1 MDRNEKQNSFRNI
14 QNSRGRDRKLKKYQ
28 TAFHISLAAAV
39 IFAGST
45 GVLGFQYLN
54 LRNQDTKTEE
64 NAVTADADNEKE
76 ENQTAS
82 ADKKEKNEQK
92 SEETPAPK
100 TVTPTVTEAIATPTP
115 KVTETSDQAEE
126 FQKLE
131 NNLKNKAPLDFPMR
145 L

>member
-82 ADKKEKNEQK
+82 ADKKEKNII
-92 SEETPAPK
+92 TFI
-100 TVTPTVTEAIATPTP
+100 TGW
-115 KVTETSDQAEE
+115 
-126 FQKLE
+126 
-131 NNLKNKAPLDFPMR
+131 NKNFYCRSCIKNAFGKYNGNVLGIY
-145 L
+145 

>member
-64 NAVTADADNEKE
+64 NAVTADADNEKKKTKLHQQIRKRKMNR
-76 ENQTAS
+76 NQ
-82 ADKKEKNEQK
+82 KKHRHRK
-92 SEETPAPK
+92 P
-100 TVTPTVTEAIATPTP
+100 
-115 KVTETSDQAEE
+115 
-126 FQKLE
+126 
-131 NNLKNKAPLDFPMR
+131 
-145 L
+145 

>member
-54 LRNQDTKTEE
+54 LRNRRNTGTENRDTNSNGSNCDSDTESDRNFGSGRGISKT
-64 NAVTADADNEKE
+64 
-76 ENQTAS
+76 
-82 ADKKEKNEQK
+82 
-92 SEETPAPK
+92 
-100 TVTPTVTEAIATPTP
+100 
-115 KVTETSDQAEE
+115 
-126 FQKLE
+126 
-131 NNLKNKAPLDFPMR
+131 
-145 L
+145 

>member
-92 SEETPAPK
+92 HRHRKP
-100 TVTPTVTEAIATPTP
+100 
-115 KVTETSDQAEE
+115 
-126 FQKLE
+126 
-131 NNLKNKAPLDFPMR
+131 
-145 L
+145 